1 MSDSNFEFSNPEYVF
16 LGIAIVIGWV
26 TLVLGVWYYIGQS
39 ILIPLNIAVSS
50 ILTGSLVA
58 LYFKQ
63 ARISERQADVMSLQ
77 YEPEI
82 ELENRAAEGDTV
94 YFEFKNSG
102 PGTAIGIGI
111 NIELT
116 LKGNECPAH
125 RLDLTRVDTP
135 NVHSNVLEPQESGVF
150 ASAFSL
156 RLPSE
161 FTEKELL
168 SFSEA
173 ARRIDEQNIDNFL
186 IIYYVEYTNALGDPQ
201 SDGHTYPFNIREN
214 EYDLENYFSK
224 LSHLSTDPN
233 ELKELN

>member
-1 MSDSNFEFSNPEYVF
+1 MSDSNFEFSNSEYIF
-16 LGIAIVIGWV
+16 LGTAIVIGWV
-26 TLVLGVWYYIGQS
+26 TLVLGVWFYVGES
-39 ILIPLNIAVSS
+39 VLVPLNIAVSS
-50 ILTGSLVA
+50 VLTGSLVA

-82 ELENRAAEGDTV
+82 ELENRAAEGNRI

-111 NIELT
+111 SIELT

-150 ASAFSL
+150 TSAFTL
-156 RLPSE
+156 RLPNE
-161 FTEKELL
+161 FTEKNLL

-173 ARRIDEQNIDNFL
+173 AKIMYRQNVDNFL
-186 IIYYVEYTNALGDPQ
+186 MIYYVEYTNSLGYHQ
-201 SDGHTYPFNIREN
+201 SDGHTYPFNIREK
-214 EYDLENYFSK
+214 EYELENYFSK
-224 LSHLSTDPN
+224 LTYLSTDPN
-233 ELKELN
+233 ELKELD